1 MKAICDKINMQ
12 RRKSMKKIKKFFS
25 DFKTFISRGNV
36 LDMAVGVIIAGAFSA
51 IVTSLTNRIIQPLIN
66 LIVYACTGGNNFTLI
81 TVLNGEPY
89 LLPDGSING
98 ACIFIDWG
106 NFIMA
111 VLDFFIIAFVLFLV
125 LKAFMKANSVF
136 KQSVEAATNKELK
149 KERREVRKLAKQQHR
164 RFHEVWK
171 EHEEEKARLKAEQ
184 EKIEAEE
191 KAKQEEAERLA
202 HPTTE
207 MLLADILKEL
217 KAQNAE
223 KKENE

>member
-1 MKAICDKINMQ
+1 M
-12 RRKSMKKIKKFFS
+12 
-25 DFKTFISRGNV
+25 
-36 LDMAVGVIIAGAFSA
+36 
-51 IVTSLTNRIIQPLIN
+51 
-66 LIVYACTGGNNFTLI
+66 
-81 TVLNGEPY
+81 
-89 LLPDGSING
+89 
-98 ACIFIDWG
+98 
-106 NFIMA
+106 
-111 VLDFFIIAFVLFLV
+111 LFR
-125 LKAFMKANSVF
+125 S
-136 KQSVEAATNKELK
+136 QSVEAATNKELK

-164 RFHEVWK
+164 SFREVWK